1 MLQGAIQ
8 VTSFDMDR
16 LFAMIEQLRKNGFP
30 EQENLNRLE
39 NELARSEEVAPE
51 QVAEGVVTM
60 NSRVLLRD
68 EANGQEMQC
77 TLVFPVDADASTN
90 HISVVAPLGTA
101 ILGYRVGDVIDWN
114 MPGGVRQYKI
124 LRVDYQPEAAGD
136 FHL

>member
-30 EQENLNRLE
+30 EQENLTRLE

-90 HISVVAPLGTA
+90 RISVVAPLGTA

>member
-90 HISVVAPLGTA
+90 RISVVAPLGTA